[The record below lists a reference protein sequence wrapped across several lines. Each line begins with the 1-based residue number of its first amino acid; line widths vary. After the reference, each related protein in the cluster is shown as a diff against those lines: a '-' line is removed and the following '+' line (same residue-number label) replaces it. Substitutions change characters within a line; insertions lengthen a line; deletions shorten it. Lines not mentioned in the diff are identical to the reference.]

1 MTALLPGTQVQAR
14 GLRWEVVFTQ
24 PAGEQTLYRLRC
36 QDGWMRGEEFDLLAP
51 FEEIR
56 PLTTDMDP
64 TKADLLHKWRVY
76 HQAFLLEQA
85 LGPQALLTVQ
95 PGRLQL
101 APYQLVPVMR
111 ALSMSR
117 PRLML
122 ADGVGLGK
130 TVEAGL
136 VLSELIARRRAH
148 RILIVSPA
156 GPLLHQW
163 RDEMRE
169 RFGLRFEILD
179 RDSLQETRR
188 RTELGSNPFD
198 HEALGLISFAFA
210 RQEKV
215 LRDLERTQYDVVVLD
230 EAHHYARLGTAG
242 DREDTLSRKLAEVL
256 ARQADALLLLTATP
270 HDGFD
275 AHFASLVQLLDPSL
289 VDGNGVLRGDRYRR
303 HLVRRLKSHLPDLF
317 RTRQVEPRKVTFTE
331 AGQPLFTQFQQG
343 LLGLVAPQLRR
354 AVRARRFGD
363 VLAFLALMKRS
374 VSTAHA
380 CASTLDTI
388 AARLN
393 ELAASGGEDQE
404 TRRQRL
410 GTLRDYRRR
419 IERFGVLGYEE
430 EQDQAQLEAEDMAA
444 ELARLTDEEED
455 TAREVRRERDR
466 LRRVEEVRDRLRGLA
481 DLARQ
486 ATAEDPKPAAVLRE
500 LQAIRA
506 AEPDANI
513 LIYTE
518 YSDSQEFLADFLRR
532 SDLGGE
538 ILSLSGKDPE
548 KDRTEVARR
557 FTEERSLILVSTD
570 ATAEGLNL
578 HARCHHLLHL
588 ELPYNPNRLEQR
600 NGRIDRFGQ
609 EQDPF
614 VRYLYLAG
622 TFEERLLL
630 LLVSKFERQ
639 RRALTHVPNTL
650 GVLASDTGAATVKL
664 LEGLAEEEGQLFSSL
679 EGRLDFGVSPEEE
692 TASPA
697 YRELLTE
704 VEKAFSGFTTAAK
717 AKVWLSEGMAAD
729 PRSVQEAEGARQR
742 GDRLGAVDLVSF
754 VSEAVKAG
762 KGKVEG
768 PDGEGVLTLHLPPS
782 WTQGLR
788 DLPGLDA
795 EHRILRLTRDLQIT
809 RNARGQDVGFLGRA
823 HPIVRRALDRVR
835 NLQFGSDGSDL
846 DRRVSAARNSEPR
859 PELLFT
865 YLAGVDSGAGRELE
879 RVVAVRIPQTGAPTV
894 LLESSAWVPLAAPE
908 QGLPTAGVWE
918 RHFAGW
924 DRPARQEA
932 ARAAVQ
938 EAFRPVVEAF
948 SADHRKTLE
957 REQEELESWLRQR
970 TGELCGAPTS
980 EQLDLFSTE
989 LAPGRIPA
997 QGRSEEIPTW
1007 RTQARETDRLAAFA
1021 SDPSN
1026 RTGSRHEARSVLELY
1041 RRRSADLERRERLAP
1056 PSVVPLGLL
1065 MLVPSGGDA

>member
-1 MTALLPGTQVQAR
+1 LTALLPGTQVQAR

-24 PAGEQTLYRLRC
+24 PAGDQTLYRLRC
-36 QDGWMRGEEFDLLAP
+36 QDGWMRGEEFDLLCP

-56 PLTTDMDP
+56 PLTTEMDP

-230 EAHHYARLGTAG
+230 EAHHYARLGAAG

-256 ARQADALLLLTATP
+256 ARQSDALLLLTATP

-289 VDGNGVLRGDRYRR
+289 VDGSGVLRGDRYRR
-303 HLVRRLKSHLPDLF
+303 HMVRRLKSHLPGLF
-317 RTRQVEPRKVTFTE
+317 RTRQVEPRKVTFTQ

-343 LLGLVAPQLRR
+343 LLALVAPQLRR

-374 VSTAHA
+374 VSTAQA
-380 CASTLDTI
+380 CAGTLDTI
-388 AARLN
+388 AARLD
-393 ELAASGGEDQE
+393 ELARTGGEDQE
-404 TRRQRL
+404 TRRERL

-444 ELARLTDEEED
+444 ELARLTEQEED
-455 TAREVRRERDR
+455 ATREVRRERDR
-466 LRRVEEVRDRLRGLA
+466 LRRLEEVRDRLRALA

-500 LQAIRA
+500 VQAIREA
-506 AEPDANI
+506 QPDANI

-518 YSDSQEFLADFLRR
+518 YSDSQEFLAQVLRGAG
-532 SDLGGE
+532 LEGE
-538 ILSLSGKDPE
+538 VLALSGKDPE

-557 FTEERSLILVSTD
+557 FTEERGLVLVSTD

-609 EQDPF
+609 KHDPL

-630 LLVSKFERQ
+630 LLVSKYERQ

-650 GVLASDTGAATVKL
+650 GFLTSDTGAATVKL
-664 LEGLAEEEGQLFSSL
+664 LEGLAEEDGQLFSGL
-679 EGRLDFGVSPEEE
+679 EGRLDFGVSPEKDEE
-692 TASPA
+692 TASPE
-697 YRELLTE
+697 YRDLLAE
-704 VEKAFSGFTTAAK
+704 VEKAFSGFTTAARTN
-717 AKVWLSEGMAAD
+717 VWLAEGMASD

-762 KGKVEG
+762 KGKVQG
-768 PDGEGVLTLHLPPS
+768 PDGEGILTLNLPPS

-788 DLPGLDA
+788 DLPGLDTD
-795 EHRILRLTRDLQIT
+795 HKILRLTRDIHVT

-835 NLQFGSDGSDL
+835 NLQFGSDGSEL
-846 DRRVSAARNSEPR
+846 DRRVSAATSPGPH

-865 YLAGVDSGAGRELE
+865 FLAGVDSGAGRELE
-879 RVVAVRIPQTGAPTV
+879 RVVAVRVPEAGAPTV
-894 LLESSAWVPLAAPE
+894 QLESSDWIALAGPDRDLA
-908 QGLPTAGVWE
+908 TAGVWE

-938 EAFRPVVEAF
+938 EAFRSVADAF
-948 SADHRKTLE
+948 AADHRKTLE
-957 REQEELESWLRQR
+957 REQEELESWLRLR
-970 TGELCGAPTS
+970 TSELCGTPTS
-980 EQLDLFSTE
+980 EQLGLFGGQAAE
-989 LAPGRIPA
+989 IPA
-997 QGRSEEIPTW
+997 W
-1007 RTQARETDRLAAFA
+1007 RTQALETDRLAAFA
-1021 SDPSN
+1021 SGPSN

-1041 RRRSADLERRERLAP
+1041 RRRSADLERRGRLNP
-1056 PSVVPLGLL
+1056 PAVVPLGLL
-1065 MLVPSGGDA
+1065 MLVPGGGDS